1 MAEHTDALAAAGP
14 ASLQIYQELVSAL
27 ASIGA
32 YQEEVKKTSIHLVH
46 RSAFAGVRLRRQHLV
61 LTMKTDKPIQSP
73 RISKT
78 EQVSKNRWH
87 VEVKLAVADDID
99 DELLCWLREAYV
111 LCA

>member
-27 ASIGA
+27 TSIGA

-46 RSAFAGVRLRRQHLV
+46 RSAFAGVRLQRQHLV
-61 LTMKTDKPIQSP
+61 LTMKTDKPIHSP

-78 EQVSKNRWH
+78 
-87 VEVKLAVADDID
+87 
-99 DELLCWLREAYV
+99 
-111 LCA
+111 